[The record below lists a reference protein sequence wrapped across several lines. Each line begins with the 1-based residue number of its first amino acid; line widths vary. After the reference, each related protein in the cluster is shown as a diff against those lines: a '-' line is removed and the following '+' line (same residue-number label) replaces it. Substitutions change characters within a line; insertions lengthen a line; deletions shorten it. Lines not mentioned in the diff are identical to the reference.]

1 MVISAILRVP
11 MIIEEVV
18 LPEETPIAVAEVQVE
33 ALIVAVEVQAE
44 APVEV
49 RAVQAEVPA
58 EEAVVEDIV
67 FSFADER
74 KVQAY
79 WKKQLRRNSLIKS
92 QYRLFGFFMHYAV

>member
-1 MVISAILRVP
+1 

-92 QYRLFGFFMHYAV
+92 QRSNHMQVS